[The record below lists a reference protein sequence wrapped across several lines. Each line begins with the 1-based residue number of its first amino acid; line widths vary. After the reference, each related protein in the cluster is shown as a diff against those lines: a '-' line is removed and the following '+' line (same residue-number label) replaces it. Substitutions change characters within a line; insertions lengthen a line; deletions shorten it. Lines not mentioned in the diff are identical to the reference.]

1 MLRALEGIQNSDR
14 IETAH
19 KLRSF
24 SSRVFD
30 LAVIT
35 GRATNN
41 PALSLRRALVA
52 QQVRHHRAILDPA
65 QFGEFLR
72 AIEGYQGYPSTIGAL
87 RLSAHVFQQPGEIRM
102 MRWNDLRLD
111 ERVWI
116 IPAQQTKMRRQHEVP
131 LSHQALAIIEGM
143 RPTARGEFVFP
154 AFHKWK
160 IPLSENSVNQAIR
173 RLGFG
178 DVMTAHGFRS
188 TASTLLNE
196 SGLWTPEAIER
207 ALAHE
212 VGSVVRRIYNR
223 SAFWEERVRMHVWWS
238 NYLDEL
244 RAGTS

>member
-1 MLRALEGIQNSDR
+1 
-14 IETAH
+14 
-19 KLRSF
+19 
-24 SSRVFD
+24 
-30 LAVIT
+30 
-35 GRATNN
+35 
-41 PALSLRRALVA
+41 
-52 QQVRHHRAILDPA
+52 
-65 QFGEFLR
+65 
-72 AIEGYQGYPSTIGAL
+72 
-87 RLSAHVFQQPGEIRM
+87 M